1 MHLRA
6 SRGRKVHCSLAMGTS
21 RIKNVTIPLLE
32 LTAALVSVKVSTM
45 LCQEHDYDKVT
56 HIYWTDSR
64 VVLGYIGIESRR
76 FYVFVANLMQ

>member
-6 SRGRKVHCSLAMGTS
+6 SRGRIVHCSLAMGTS

-76 FYVFVANLMQ
+76 FHVFVANLMQ